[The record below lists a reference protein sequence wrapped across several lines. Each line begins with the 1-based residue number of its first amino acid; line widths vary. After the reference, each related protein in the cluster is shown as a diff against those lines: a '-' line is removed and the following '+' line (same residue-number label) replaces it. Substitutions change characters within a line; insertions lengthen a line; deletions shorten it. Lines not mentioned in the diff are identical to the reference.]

1 MAISLVVPAAAA
13 PRLSDISNS
22 WAKSYIEKGV
32 KTGYISGYPDG
43 SFRPENTVTRGAF
56 CKIVNQAL
64 GLTNTAP
71 ISFTDVKPTD
81 TFYKEIQKGV
91 YAGYISGYEDNT
103 FRANQTIT
111 RQQAAAMLSRILP
124 EPGTRKPLSGLKD
137 GGSIASYA
145 RDGMTVVYSKGYL
158 TPDSRGNIS
167 PGGAMTRA
175 QTAVSVGK
183 LIDSEKV
190 VRTNVDFTTAG
201 KTYSDNMYVGN
212 LTVNTPSNATLGFS
226 NCRILGSIDVQ
237 GDSLIS
243 LSNTDVLALR
253 TSAPNSATI
262 TASGTSDIKTAVL
275 SSGTTLAESGLT
287 GTGFNA
293 VTLTGTA
300 LRSRTVNLQGAFP
313 TVTVNSPS
321 TLNLQS
327 GSISTLQVASG
338 AYGSNFALAA
348 GTTVATA
355 NINDTCAFTGNGV
368 ITNAVQNVQN
378 VTYQTQPTTVSGT
391 YGASLLTPTVT
402 PSNGATNV
410 SRKPEIKLVFKEQM
424 LRADNGG
431 LSASYIQNSVIELR
445 RASATGTKVGFSAS
459 VSSDR
464 RTITIT
470 PDGTLDSN
478 TTYHLILK
486 ENSLRTANGVTNSRQ
501 TYSFTTA
508 SVALEATPWPANN
521 ATNVSTTVSPT
532 LTFSS
537 DVYRSN
543 GNSLNSSYLQNSVLE
558 LRRDSES
565 GTSLSFSASIS
576 SNYRTIT
583 ITPSN
588 ALDGGTKYYLILR
601 EGSLY
606 GNGTTNSRQV
616 FTFTTTG
623 TSFSATLNA
632 TANVALNAR
641 PLLTF
646 SSAVYD
652 AGYSNYRA
660 PASSTLNNAFRL
672 YRNSTSG
679 SQVSASFSIDSNNR
693 VITVTPSSNLEAN
706 TTYVLVLYA
715 GYLKNGSGTT
725 NSYQTYSFKT
735 VAGTTPTVSIT
746 SGTSN
751 LSPTGT
757 IILQFS
763 ETLYNSNGGTLDYRY
778 AANYIRLYSNG
789 VQTGFSTAVSGNTIR
804 ITPNSAMAAG
814 SGQIT
819 INANAFKNSG
829 NVYLPATN
837 LSFTVKTTVTPT
849 ISSISHTATTNS
861 VTVAF
866 TSNVAGTA
874 RIQLKSGNTV
884 VGDYSM
890 GVNSGRYTA
899 PTFTGLNPGTSYT
912 VSIYLT
918 PTGGSQAGPWNYT
931 AATAAQEVTPV
942 VSGIRYSNQTTNSV
956 TVSFTPN
963 VAGTARVELAGNGN
977 PSPQTVNVN
986 ANSQTSVTFT
996 GLTPGSS
1003 YGVTIFLRPS
1013 NKGEFPFNGGTV
1025 STTAE
1030 PQKSGDITLGS
1041 LTVNGTGYSNTSG
1054 TISIEVPAGTS
1065 SVTVVATA
1073 NHHNATVTINGNGS
1087 GRTASASLSGGTF
1100 TVVVTA
1106 ENGATQRYDYT
1117 LDLKYPVVPD
1127 PDPDPDPVTPPN
1139 PDEGNQPTPT
1149 TEGTI

>member
-137 GGSIASYA
+137 GGSVASYA
-145 RDGMTVVYSKGYL
+145 QDGMTVVYSKGYL
-158 TPDSRGNIS
+158 TPDSRGNIF

-183 LIDSEKV
+183 LIDSEKI

-226 NCRILGSIDVQ
+226 NCRILGSMDVQ
-237 GDSLIS
+237 GDSLVN

-262 TASGTSDIKTAVL
+262 TASGTSDIKAAVL
-275 SSGTTLAESGLT
+275 SSGTTLAESGLS

-300 LRSRTVNLQGAFP
+300 LRGRTVNLQGAFP

-321 TLNLQS
+321 NLNLQS

-348 GTTVATA
+348 GATVATA

-424 LRADNGG
+424 LRADNGA
-431 LSASYIQNSVIELR
+431 LSASYIQNSVMELR

-459 VSSDR
+459 ISSDR
-464 RTITIT
+464 RTIAIT

-486 ENSLRTANGVTNSRQ
+486 ENSLRNASGVQNARQ
-501 TYSFTTA
+501 TYYFTT
-508 SVALEATPWPANN
+508 STVSLEATPWPANN

-693 VITVTPSSNLEAN
+693 VITITPNSNLEAN
-706 TTYVLVLYA
+706 TTYVLVLNP

-735 VAGTTPTVSIT
+735 VSSTTPTVSIT

-751 LSPTGT
+751 LTPNGT

-763 ETLYNSNGGTLDYRY
+763 ETLYNSNGGTLNNSY
-778 AANYIRLYSNG
+778 AASYIRLYSNG
-789 VQTGFSTAVSGNTIR
+789 VQTGFSTVVSGNTIR

-814 SGQIT
+814 SGYIA

-837 LSFTVKTTVTPT
+837 LSFTVKTTVTPE

-861 VTVAF
+861 VTVSF

-884 VGDYSM
+884 VGDYPSM
-890 GVNSGRYTA
+890 GVISGRNIA
-899 PTFTGLNPGTSYT
+899 PTFTGLTPGATYT

-931 AATAAQEVTPV
+931 ATTTAQEVTPA
-942 VSGIRYSNQTTNSV
+942 VSGIQYSKTTNTV

-963 VAGTARVELAGNGN
+963 VTGTARVELAGDGN
-977 PSPQTVNVN
+977 PSPKTVNVN

-1013 NKGEFPFNGGTV
+1013 GKGEFPFSGGTV

-1030 PQKSGDITLGS
+1030 PQKSGDTTLGS
-1041 LTVNGTGYSNTSG
+1041 LTVNGSSLSTTGG

-1073 NHHNATVTINGNGS
+1073 NHPNATVTINGNGN
-1087 GRTASASLSGGTF
+1087 GRTASAPLSGGTF
-1100 TVVVTA
+1100 IVVVTA

-1127 PDPDPDPVTPPN
+1127 PGPDPVTPPN
-1139 PDEGNQPTPT
+1139 PDEGNQPDSV

>member
-124 EPGTRKPLSGLKD
+124 EPATRKPLSGLQD
-137 GGSIASYA
+137 GSSVAAYA
-145 RDGMTVVYSKGYL
+145 RDGMAVVYSKGYL

-201 KTYSDNMYVGN
+201 KTYSDNIYVGN

-237 GDSLIS
+237 GDSLVS

-262 TASGTSDIKTAVL
+262 TASGTSDVKTAVL

-424 LRADNGG
+424 LRADNGA

-486 ENSLRTANGVTNSRQ
+486 ENSLRNASGVQNARQ
-501 TYSFTTA
+501 TYYFTT
-508 SVALEATPWPANN
+508 STVSLEATPWPANN

-606 GNGTTNSRQV
+606 GNGATNSRQV

-652 AGYSNYRA
+652 AGYSNYRT

-751 LSPTGT
+751 LSPTG
-757 IILQFS
+757 IITLQFS
-763 ETLYNSNGGTLDYRY
+763 ETLYNSNGGTLNDSY
-778 AANYIRLYSNG
+778 AASYIQLYSNN
-789 VQTGFSTAVSGNTIR
+789 VWTRCNVSVSGNTVR

-814 SGQIT
+814 SGQIR
-819 INANAFKNSG
+819 ISANAFKNSG

-849 ISSISHTATTNS
+849 ISHLSIPSITQNSATVYFTPNVTGQARVYLNNGSPTQTISVTANTTAAAVFNGLAAGTTYRVWVVLTPSGGSSSGQLGGNSFTTLQATPTATLTLSQPS
-861 VTVAF
+861 VTDSSAVIRVSS
-866 TSNVAGTA
+866 TNYAGTFA
-874 RIQLKSGNTV
+874 FSC
-884 VGDYSM
+884 S
-890 GVNSGRYTA
+890 NSGSVSA
-899 PTFTGLNPGTSYT
+899 NPTQSGPFDVNVSNLSPSTSYT
-912 VSIYLT
+912 
-918 PTGGSQAGPWNYT
+918 
-931 AATAAQEVTPV
+931 
-942 VSGIRYSNQTTNSV
+942 V
-956 TVSFTPN
+956 TVSFTPT
-963 VAGTARVELAGNGN
+963 GGNTVI
-977 PSPQTVNVN
+977 QTVTF
-986 ANSQTSVTFT
+986 STSKKLSNDASLASVVINIDGTPYYPT
-996 GLTPGSS
+996 GSD
-1003 YGVTIFLRPS
+1003 
-1013 NKGEFPFNGGTV
+1013 FNIT
-1025 STTAE
+1025 SDKTT
-1030 PQKSGDITLGS
+1030 
-1041 LTVNGTGYSNTSG
+1041 
-1054 TISIEVPAGTS
+1054 
-1065 SVTVVATA
+1065 VTVTATA
-1073 NHHNATVTINGNGS
+1073 TDSNATVSIGGWSGKQVCTANDVSDDFTI
-1087 GRTASASLSGGTF
+1087 TIK
-1100 TVVVTA
+1100 A
-1106 ENGATQRYDYT
+1106 ENGNEQTYHYT
-1117 LDLKYPVVPD
+1117 LTITKPENSGSDSDVSDQTIPGADTPT
-1127 PDPDPDPVTPPN
+1127 DPV
-1139 PDEGNQPTPT
+1139 

>member
-137 GGSIASYA
+137 GGSVASYA
-145 RDGMTVVYSKGYL
+145 QDGMTVVYSKGYL
-158 TPDSRGNIS
+158 TPDSRGNIF

-183 LIDSEKV
+183 LIDSEKI

-226 NCRILGSIDVQ
+226 NCRILGSMDVQ
-237 GDSLIS
+237 GDSLVN

-262 TASGTSDIKTAVL
+262 TASGTSDIKAAVL
-275 SSGTTLAESGLT
+275 SSGTTLAESGLS

-300 LRSRTVNLQGAFP
+300 LRGRTVNLQGAFP

-321 TLNLQS
+321 NLNLQS

-348 GTTVATA
+348 GATVATA

-424 LRADNGG
+424 LRADNGA
-431 LSASYIQNSVIELR
+431 LSASYIQNSVMELR

-459 VSSDR
+459 ISSDR
-464 RTITIT
+464 RTIAIT

-486 ENSLRTANGVTNSRQ
+486 ENSLRNASGVQNARQ
-501 TYSFTTA
+501 TYYFTT
-508 SVALEATPWPANN
+508 STVSLEATPWPANN

-693 VITVTPSSNLEAN
+693 VITITPNSNLEAN
-706 TTYVLVLYA
+706 TTYVLVLNP

-735 VAGTTPTVSIT
+735 VSSTTPTVSIT

-751 LSPTGT
+751 LTPNGT

-763 ETLYNSNGGTLDYRY
+763 ETLYNSNGGTLNNSY
-778 AANYIRLYSNG
+778 AASYIRLYSNG
-789 VQTGFSTAVSGNTIR
+789 VQTGFSTVVSGNTIR

-814 SGQIT
+814 SGYIA

-837 LSFTVKTTVTPT
+837 LSFTVKTTVTPEIKNLSIPSITQNSATVYFTPNVTGQARVYLTGGGSPTQT
-849 ISSISHTATTNS
+849 ISVTANTTASAVFNSLAAGTTYRVWVVLTPSGGSSSGQLGGNSFTTLQATPTATLSLSPSS
-861 VTVAF
+861 VTDSSAVIRVSSTNYKGTFAF
-866 TSNVAGTA
+866 SC
-874 RIQLKSGNTV
+874 S
-884 VGDYSM
+884 
-890 GVNSGRYTA
+890 NSGA
-899 PTFTGLNPGTSYT
+899 VSANPTQSGPFDVNVFGLSPSTSYT
-912 VSIYLT
+912 
-918 PTGGSQAGPWNYT
+918 
-931 AATAAQEVTPV
+931 
-942 VSGIRYSNQTTNSV
+942 V
-956 TVSFTPN
+956 TVSFTPT
-963 VAGTARVELAGNGN
+963 GGNTVT
-977 PSPQTVNVN
+977 QTVAFN
-986 ANSQTSVTFT
+986 TSKKLSNDAT
-996 GLTPGSS
+996 
-1003 YGVTIFLRPS
+1003 LR
-1013 NKGEFPFNGGTV
+1013 
-1025 STTAE
+1025 
-1030 PQKSGDITLGS
+1030 S
-1041 LTVNGTGYSNTSG
+1041 LTVNGETVDIADNGSFTVTDMDG
-1054 TISIEVPAGTS
+1054 DGF
-1065 SVTVVATA
+1065 VTVAATA
-1073 NHHNATVTINGNGS
+1073 ADYATVSINNS
-1087 GRTASASLSGGTF
+1087 NSASLALSGGNFFVT
-1100 TVVVTA
+1100 VTA
-1106 ENGATQRYDYT
+1106 EDKTTTQTYHYT
-1117 LDLKYPVVPD
+1117 LAITKPETSDTDNDVSDQTIPGAD
-1127 PDPDPDPVTPPN
+1127 
-1139 PDEGNQPTPT
+1139 TPT
-1149 TEGTI
+1149 DPATEGTV

>member
-137 GGSIASYA
+137 GGSVASYA
-145 RDGMTVVYSKGYL
+145 QDGMTVVYSKGYL
-158 TPDSRGNIS
+158 TPDSRGNIF

-183 LIDSEKV
+183 LIDSEKI

-226 NCRILGSIDVQ
+226 NCRILGSMDVQ
-237 GDSLIS
+237 GDSLVN

-262 TASGTSDIKTAVL
+262 TASGTSDIKAAVL
-275 SSGTTLAESGLT
+275 SSGTTLAESGLS

-300 LRSRTVNLQGAFP
+300 LRGRTVNLQGAFP

-321 TLNLQS
+321 NLNLQS

-348 GTTVATA
+348 GATVATA

-424 LRADNGG
+424 LRADNGA
-431 LSASYIQNSVIELR
+431 LSASYIQNSVMELR

-459 VSSDR
+459 ISSDR
-464 RTITIT
+464 RTIAIT

-486 ENSLRTANGVTNSRQ
+486 ENSLRNASGVQNARQ
-501 TYSFTTA
+501 TYYFTT
-508 SVALEATPWPANN
+508 STVSLEATPWPANN

-693 VITVTPSSNLEAN
+693 VITITPNSNLEAN
-706 TTYVLVLYA
+706 TTYVLVLNP

-735 VAGTTPTVSIT
+735 VSSTTPTVSIT

-751 LSPTGT
+751 LTPTGT

-763 ETLYNSNGGTLDYRY
+763 ETLYNSNGGTLNNNY
-778 AANYIRLYSNG
+778 AANYIRLYSSNG
-789 VQTGFSTAVSGNTIR
+789 QTGFSTVVSGNTIR
-804 ITPNSAMAAG
+804 ITPTSAMAAG
-814 SGQIT
+814 SGYIA

-837 LSFTVKTTVTPT
+837 LSFTVKTTVTPEIKNLSIPSITQNSATVYFTPNVTGQARVYLTGGGSPTQT
-849 ISSISHTATTNS
+849 ISVTANTTASAVFNSLAAGTTYRVWVVLTPSGGSSSGQLGGNSFTTLQATPTATLSLSPSS
-861 VTVAF
+861 VTDSSAVIRVSSTNYKGTFAF
-866 TSNVAGTA
+866 SC
-874 RIQLKSGNTV
+874 S
-884 VGDYSM
+884 
-890 GVNSGRYTA
+890 NSGA
-899 PTFTGLNPGTSYT
+899 VSANPTQSGPFDVNVSNLSPSTSYT
-912 VSIYLT
+912 
-918 PTGGSQAGPWNYT
+918 
-931 AATAAQEVTPV
+931 
-942 VSGIRYSNQTTNSV
+942 V
-956 TVSFTPN
+956 TVSFTPT
-963 VAGTARVELAGNGN
+963 GGNTVT
-977 PSPQTVNVN
+977 QTV
-986 ANSQTSVTFT
+986 TF
-996 GLTPGSS
+996 
-1003 YGVTIFLRPS
+1003 
-1013 NKGEFPFNGGTV
+1013 
-1025 STTAE
+1025 
-1030 PQKSGDITLGS
+1030 
-1041 LTVNGTGYSNTSG
+1041 NTSKVLSNDASLASVVINIDG
-1054 TISIEVPAGTS
+1054 TPYYPTGSDFNITS
-1065 SVTVVATA
+1065 DKNTVTVTATSTDP
-1073 NHHNATVTINGNGS
+1073 NATVSIGGSSGKQVCTANVSGDFTIN
-1087 GRTASASLSGGTF
+1087 
-1100 TVVVTA
+1100 VTA
-1106 ENGATQRYDYT
+1106 EDTTTRNSFPYRLTIT
-1117 LDLKYPVVPD
+1117 PPTE
-1127 PDPDPDPVTPPN
+1127 PDPVTPPPN
-1139 PDEGNQPTPT
+1139 PDEGNQPDPA